1 MKTLLYFGEPAGDGA
16 ATQAV
21 ATSPQHAPEHARVQE
36 LEAANAR
43 LLKLVGELLV
53 ANQQLR
59 ERAAS

>member
-1 MKTLLYFGEPAGDGA
+1 MSEQIHFGEPKGD
-16 ATQAV
+16 AV
-21 ATSPQHAPEHARVQE
+21 TAHTVASSPQHAPEHARLHE